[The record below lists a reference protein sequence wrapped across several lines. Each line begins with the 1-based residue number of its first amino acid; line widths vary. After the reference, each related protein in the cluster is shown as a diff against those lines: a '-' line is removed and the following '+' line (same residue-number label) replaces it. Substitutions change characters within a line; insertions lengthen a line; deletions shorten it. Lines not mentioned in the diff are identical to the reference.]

1 MRERAASLSS
11 VNMRSLLIFP
21 HVQAKKTMQIAGLY
35 FLRCNT
41 YHIAP
46 KPTQLEIAEY
56 PENALFRRL
65 ESMQPR
71 EKPLQLEPGQIL
83 LAVYGDNWYVHPSPA
98 MSRRPP
104 SSPASCVSSHVSNAL
119 IVLDGSRN
127 KSWEHLCRVVRS
139 GIQKAVRRRGIWY
152 LG

>member
-1 MRERAASLSS
+1 MQPIGLAATDVQAEATHREAFTHAVPHMSHKAQRETDTTTILSDQACCSLTNDAGKPDD
-11 VNMRSLLIFP
+11 VLP
-21 HVQAKKTMQIAGLY
+21 VQAKKNMQVAGLY
-35 FLRCNT
+35 FLHCNT

-83 LAVYGDNWYVHPSPA
+83 LAVYGDNWWVQPLTLLP
-98 MSRRPP
+98 
-104 SSPASCVSSHVSNAL
+104 
-119 IVLDGSRN
+119 
-127 KSWEHLCRVVRS
+127 
-139 GIQKAVRRRGIWY
+139 Q
-152 LG
+152 

>member
-1 MRERAASLSS
+1 MQ
-11 VNMRSLLIFP
+11 VKKNMQ
-21 HVQAKKTMQIAGLY
+21 VAGLY
-35 FLRCNT
+35 FLHCNT

-83 LAVYGDNWYVHPSPA
+83 LAVYGDNWWVYPFRLLLQILPVDS
-98 MSRRPP
+98 MS
-104 SSPASCVSSHVSNAL
+104 CF
-119 IVLDGSRN
+119 
-127 KSWEHLCRVVRS
+127 
-139 GIQKAVRRRGIWY
+139 Y
-152 LG
+152 

>member
-1 MRERAASLSS
+1 
-11 VNMRSLLIFP
+11 
-21 HVQAKKTMQIAGLY
+21 MQIAGLY
-35 FLRCNT
+35 FLHCNT

-83 LAVYGDNWYVHPSPA
+83 LAVYGDNWWVQLLLLTHISWAYPSCFCQHA
-98 MSRRPP
+98 GITVQQDQI
-104 SSPASCVSSHVSNAL
+104 AGNF
-119 IVLDGSRN
+119 GSR
-127 KSWEHLCRVVRS
+127 LP
-139 GIQKAVRRRGIWY
+139 
-152 LG
+152 

>member
-1 MRERAASLSS
+1 
-11 VNMRSLLIFP
+11 
-21 HVQAKKTMQIAGLY
+21 MQIAGLY
-35 FLRCNT
+35 FLHCNT

-83 LAVYGDNWYVHPSPA
+83 LAVYGDNWWVRLSISWPNVWLCTCRFCQHRCLWQQHR
-98 MSRRPP
+98 MIG
-104 SSPASCVSSHVSNAL
+104 ASAL
-119 IVLDGSRN
+119 GV
-127 KSWEHLCRVVRS
+127 
-139 GIQKAVRRRGIWY
+139 
-152 LG
+152 

>member
-1 MRERAASLSS
+1 MRAYSQQGEACHNQLRILQCSAQAKQLESALSE
-11 VNMRSLLIFP
+11 RSLTIQCQCAQP
-21 HVQAKKTMQIAGLY
+21 VDVPDVQAKKNMQIAGLY
-35 FLRCNT
+35 FLHCNT

-83 LAVYGDNWYVHPSPA
+83 LAVYGDNW
-98 MSRRPP
+98 
-104 SSPASCVSSHVSNAL
+104 
-119 IVLDGSRN
+119 
-127 KSWEHLCRVVRS
+127 
-139 GIQKAVRRRGIWY
+139 
-152 LG
+152 